1 MPVANDQHFQFQLP
15 EVTLLAKLDQVT
27 TNFNFCPFKANPKM
41 KGRVTILALLAAV
54 IGSGAAQGLYMKKFG
69 HFKLLR
75 YHYRVVTTG
84 CSGIVGLTLI
94 SAVPPSAWFCLGK
107 EY

>member
-54 IGSGAAQGLYMKKFG
+54 IGSGAAQGL
-69 HFKLLR
+69 L
-75 YHYRVVTTG
+75 
-84 CSGIVGLTLI
+84 
-94 SAVPPSAWFCLGK
+94 
-107 EY
+107 